1 MNELRFRYILE
12 RNEELKLF
20 DISLL
25 DCEIESSNFERFRQL
40 TVFEGWSI
48 VDVCQNT
55 TIKDEDGKE
64 IYGGDILRN
73 KNYPDALDAEVL
85 WYEGAFR
92 IKGLSHEADIEEY
105 LSEVNEVSKVI
116 GNIYEN
122 RGRYYK
128 K

>member
-12 RNEELKLF
+12 RNEKLKLF

-25 DCEIESSNFERFRQL
+25 DCEIESSTFQRFRQL

-48 VDVCQNT
+48 IDRCQNT
-55 TIKDEDGKE
+55 TLKDEDDKE
-64 IYGGDILRN
+64 IYRGDTLRN

-92 IKGLSHEADIEEY
+92 IKGLSHGADIEEY

-122 RGRYYK
+122 RRK
-128 K
+128 